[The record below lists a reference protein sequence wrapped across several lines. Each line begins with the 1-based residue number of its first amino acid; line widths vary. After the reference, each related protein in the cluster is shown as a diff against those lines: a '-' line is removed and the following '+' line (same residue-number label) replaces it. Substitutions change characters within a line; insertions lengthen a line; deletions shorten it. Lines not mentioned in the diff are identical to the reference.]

1 MEGSVLSDEY
11 LNDKDLSVLIDKLI
25 ELGAIE
31 IRGYDFKTAQ
41 FTYNITPKCKE
52 LVPELFEEHFKFI
65 NEIAFKL
72 WQKDHINITFDM
84 DGVPMIMAKSI
95 EYTRSIMNT
104 LPDDERFFL
113 ENLIDKVEK
122 DFKDSD
128 II

>member
-1 MEGSVLSDEY
+1 MSDEY
-11 LNDKDLSVLIDKLI
+11 LNDKDLSILIDKLI

-31 IRGYDFKTAQ
+31 IRGYDSITGQ

-72 WQKDHINITFDM
+72 WQKDHIDITFDI
-84 DGVPMIMAKSI
+84 DGTPMIISRGVK
-95 EYTRSIMNT
+95 YTRSIMNT

-113 ENLIDKVEK
+113 ENLVDKVEK
-122 DFKDSD
+122 DLKE
-128 II
+128 

>member
-1 MEGSVLSDEY
+1 MVEAIVLSDEY
-11 LNDKDLSVLIDKLI
+11 LNDNDLSILIDKLI

-31 IRGYDFKTAQ
+31 IRGYDSITGQ

-72 WQKDHINITFDM
+72 WQKDHINITFDI
-84 DGVPMIMAKSI
+84 DGTPMIISKGVK
-95 EYTRSIMNT
+95 YTRSIMNT

-113 ENLIDKVEK
+113 ENLVDKVEK
-122 DFKDSD
+122 DLKE
-128 II
+128 

>member
-1 MEGSVLSDEY
+1 MVEGIVLSDEY
-11 LNDKDLSVLIDKLI
+11 LNDNDLSILIDKLI

-31 IRGYDFKTAQ
+31 IRGYDSITAQ
-41 FTYNITPKCKE
+41 FTYNITPKCQE

-72 WQKDHINITFDM
+72 WQKDHIEITFDT
-84 DGVPMIMAKSI
+84 DGVPMIMSKGI

-122 DFKDSD
+122 DLKE
-128 II
+128 

>member
-1 MEGSVLSDEY
+1 MVEAIVLSDEY
-11 LNDKDLSVLIDKLI
+11 LNDNDLSILIDKLI

-31 IRGYDFKTAQ
+31 IRGYDSITGQ

-72 WQKDHINITFDM
+72 WQKDHIDITFDI
-84 DGVPMIMAKSI
+84 DGTPMIMSKGVK
-95 EYTRSIMNT
+95 YTRSIMNT

-122 DFKDSD
+122 DLKE
-128 II
+128 

>member
-1 MEGSVLSDEY
+1 MAEGTVLSDEY
-11 LNDKDLSVLIDKLI
+11 LNDKDLSILIDKLI

-31 IRGYDFKTAQ
+31 IRGYDSITGQ
-41 FTYNITPKCKE
+41 FTYNITPKCRE

-72 WQKDHINITFDM
+72 WQKDHIDITFDI
-84 DGVPMIMAKSI
+84 DGTPMVMLKGV

-122 DFKDSD
+122 DLKE
-128 II
+128 